1 MNPSVANSKNN
12 DRTLTRIINF
22 SSQWGYKII
31 YIINLFALIS
41 KSPFELRSSYDP
53 VGKNN
58 DLITFKVLDFWS
70 RNGNCDLW
78 LGWGD
83 QGVLKGRD
91 KKVIEMINKIS
102 SLNSKKNM
110 FSKSPLVLGIS
121 KKGNPRHPLYI
132 RNGSLLMPF
141 NM

>member
-1 MNPSVANSKNN
+1 MNPSIANSKNN

-22 SSQWGYKII
+22 CSQWDYKIV

-41 KSPFELRSSYDP
+41 KSPFELRRSYEP

-58 DLITFKVLDFWS
+58 DLITFKALDFWI

-91 KKVIEMINKIS
+91 QKVIEMIKNIS
-102 SLNSKKNM
+102 TLNSKKNM
-110 FSKSPLVLGIS
+110 FSKTPLALGIS

-132 RNGSLLMPF
+132 PNGSLLMPF
-141 NM
+141 NI